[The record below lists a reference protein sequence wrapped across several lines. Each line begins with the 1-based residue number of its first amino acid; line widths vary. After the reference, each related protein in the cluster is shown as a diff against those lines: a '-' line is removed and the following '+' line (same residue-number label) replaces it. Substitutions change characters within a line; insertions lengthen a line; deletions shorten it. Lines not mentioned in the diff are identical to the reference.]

1 MMVRILPAVIIGLL
15 QSLGPAAPDAA
26 TIRAEL
32 FVASGHLKSFTYGA
46 LALLVLIGLVALLRL
61 RLLSGRKLREAAVW
75 DCGYAAPNAR
85 MQYTASSFAQ
95 PVIDFFNIFHRGRKR
110 FRPPQGY
117 FPKSSSFDTQ
127 TLDTSQEVVYRPIFE
142 TVEMILSKLRVMQH
156 GRIQLYVLYIVLT
169 LIVLFFWKL
178 N

>member
-1 MMVRILPAVIIGLL
+1 
-15 QSLGPAAPDAA
+15 LGESP
-26 TIRAEL
+26 
-32 FVASGHLKSFTYGA
+32 
-46 LALLVLIGLVALLRL
+46 
-61 RLLSGRKLREAAVW
+61 VW

-95 PVIDFFNIFHRGRKR
+95 PIIDFFDIFHRGRKR

-117 FPKSSSFDTQ
+117 FPKAASFETE
-127 TLDTSQEVVYRPIFE
+127 TLDTSQEGVYRPIFE
-142 TVEMILSKLRVMQH
+142 TVGRILSKARVMQH